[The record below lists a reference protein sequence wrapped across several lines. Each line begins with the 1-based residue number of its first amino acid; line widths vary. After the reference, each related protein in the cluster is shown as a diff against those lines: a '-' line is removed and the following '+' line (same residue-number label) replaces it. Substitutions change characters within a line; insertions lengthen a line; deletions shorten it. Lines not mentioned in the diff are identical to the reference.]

1 MHLISDSTIK
11 GLKAYYFKSAS
22 ELKINGFFEQITE
35 FHGHNTPLENKLF
48 LIVQHFSWSYT
59 KICKKN
65 AILHRILEMKTSRGE
80 NFNIEFSLQKFLN
93 TFFLLSS
100 ILSTKL
106 LSK

>member
-48 LIVQHFSWSYT
+48 LIDQHFS
-59 KICKKN
+59 
-65 AILHRILEMKTSRGE
+65 
-80 NFNIEFSLQKFLN
+80 
-93 TFFLLSS
+93 
-100 ILSTKL
+100 
-106 LSK
+106 